1 MNAKSKS
8 TAKNQ
13 PDFNLKHR
21 ITGAGV
27 LIFFGVLV
35 LPWMLGPPSEAQKT
49 PETDLSQDAPMIEPL
64 HSTFEDQVLAELE
77 GVDPDFV
84 EPEESVYVSKITP
97 VGGQTSEPQKVNE
110 TSDASQEVA
119 AQTTAESSKSMA
131 TVLKKAI
138 DKSRQEASSEDQ
150 QAAPDKSDA
159 NPAAATVAKATP
171 RDSDS
176 AALSEVNPSEAIPTE
191 PKIEVGW
198 VVQVELLTDNEG
210 ANRLVQRLNEK
221 GFRPQT
227 TTVDTNLGKS
237 TGTRIWL
244 GPFAE
249 RAGAGRENDRLEK
262 QMGKRG
268 FIRVYP

>member
-1 MNAKSKS
+1 M
-8 TAKNQ
+8 
-13 PDFNLKHR
+13 
-21 ITGAGV
+21 

-35 LPWMLGPPSEAQKT
+35 LPWLLGPPSEAQKT
-49 PETDLSQDAPMIEPL
+49 TSVDDSDAEVIAPL

-77 GVDPDFV
+77 GADPDFV

-97 VGGQTSEPQKVNE
+97 VGGAGSEPKKVIDEASASSSADDSVSQQK
-110 TSDASQEVA
+110 
-119 AQTTAESSKSMA
+119 SKSMA
-131 TVLKKAI
+131 AVLKKAI
-138 DKSRQEASSEDQ
+138 DKSKVGDVVETQTEKPSAIAGSAEIKTEAVNSTNGDNETSKDPELN
-150 QAAPDKSDA
+150 A
-159 NPAAATVAKATP
+159 NV
-171 RDSDS
+171 
-176 AALSEVNPSEAIPTE
+176 PT
-191 PKIEVGW
+191 KVDVGW
-198 VVQVELLTDNEG
+198 VVQVELLTDKEG
-210 ANRLVQRLNEK
+210 ANRLVKKLNDN

>member
-1 MNAKSKS
+1 MTAKSNTKAKS
-8 TAKNQ
+8 Q
-13 PDFNLKHR
+13 PEFNLKHR

-35 LPWMLGPPSEAQKT
+35 LPWMLGPPSEAQKELT
-49 PETDLSQDAPMIEPL
+49 PDDDQIVDAIAPL

-77 GVDPDFV
+77 GADPDFV

-97 VGGQTSEPQKVNE
+97 VSGQSTEPQKQDDGSGNNGSSE
-110 TSDASQEVA
+110 KGSE
-119 AQTTAESSKSMA
+119 EESKSMA
-131 TVLKKAI
+131 AVLKKAI
-138 DKSRQEASSEDQ
+138 DKSREERK
-150 QAAPDKSDA
+150 PDVQNDKTDIDVETDVE
-159 NPAAATVAKATP
+159 TVNTP
-171 RDSDS
+171 EGGES
-176 AALSEVNPSEAIPTE
+176 NSEAVVGTKVTKPVE
-191 PKIEVGW
+191 PKVDVGW
-198 VVQVELLTDNEG
+198 VVQVELLTDKEG

-221 GFRPQT
+221 GFSPQT

-249 RAGAGRENDRLEK
+249 RSGAGRENDRLEQ